1 MAEYPEDESS
11 CTSFGYNNQQDEISG
26 LRPPYKAFRCPISRE
41 IMQDP
46 VFIESG
52 YTFERGALVKWFEV
66 FTKRGRQQVCPITLK
81 ELSSTSIIPN
91 IALRSAIE
99 EWKETNDAIRLE
111 KAVIHLTNDGADSDV
126 LWSMEFIVQFCSKN
140 TYNKTL
146 LRKKGVVTVIADML
160 RSTNE
165 TVRLRVLEA
174 LRILVEEND
183 ENKDVLAEGDI
194 VRTIVKFLTQGTF
207 QEKDLAISLLYELSK
222 ANILSERIGCVD
234 GVMIILAGIA
244 SDTEINSI
252 TEKADQVLKNLGK
265 CESNIMQLA
274 EVGRIEPLF
283 DMLLHGTPE
292 KQSQMASHL
301 KKLVLSNDLKLLM
314 ADKAGP
320 TLVKMLNEG
329 DNVAQES
336 SLTALCQI
344 SSNEESAKMLIED
357 KILSPVINY
366 LFVVGPNHLA
376 SHRMK
381 MKELAAIC
389 LSNLVS
395 SGVDFIAMPINDK
408 YNTLVSE
415 NTVEDLLHLVSNTGP
430 AIQFKLIQTL
440 TTLTG
445 SESAVVPI
453 VDAIKISGALTTL
466 IQLIEAPRMEIRV
479 ASLKLLQNL
488 LGHMDQELAKILC
501 QNSGQLG
508 SLVQV
513 ISETSLLTEEHVATI
528 GLLGGLSQSD
538 SSLTTQLAELGAF
551 EIFASQVA
559 RIRQGDIS
567 SSRYT
572 SPALE
577 GLVKILTRIT
587 FMLQENQ
594 KNIQLAISLNLA
606 SLFTDLLGI
615 NGSDEVLINSA
626 TALANLS
633 IESKNLSKLPQQ
645 PAHKLNLINRLSRK
659 QASVVTKPCP
669 VHRGLCSAKDTFCL
683 IECKAME
690 KLIQCLDNSNNNVV
704 EAALGALCTLL
715 EDGVDSDE
723 AICLLYELGGIE
735 LIFDVLIQDET
746 KALQRKAVWAVE
758 RILRIEDMAKQA
770 AGHASVGIALGRAF
784 QLADSSTREVARKA
798 LEHIKRLPVFSD
810 IYYTTK

>member
-11 CTSFGYNNQQDEISG
+11 STSFGYSNQQDNISG

-52 YTFERGALVKWFEV
+52 YTFERGALVKRFEV

-99 EWKETNDAIRLE
+99 EWKETNDAIGLE
-111 KAVIHLTNDGADSDV
+111 KAVVHLTNDGADSDV
-126 LWSMEFIVQFCSKN
+126 LWSMEFIVQFCKKN
-140 TYNKTL
+140 IYNKTL

-165 TVRLRVLEA
+165 MVRLRVLEA

-194 VRTIVKFLTQGTF
+194 VRTIIKFLTQGTF
-207 QEKDLAISLLYELSK
+207 QEKDLAVSLLYELSK

-234 GVMIILAGIA
+234 GLMIILAGIA
-244 SDTEINSI
+244 SDTESNSI
-252 TEKADQVLKNLGK
+252 AEKADQVLKNLGK

-274 EVGRIEPLF
+274 EVGRIESLF
-283 DMLLHGTPE
+283 DMLLH
-292 KQSQMASHL
+292 
-301 KKLVLSNDLKLLM
+301 
-314 ADKAGP
+314 GP

-329 DNVAQES
+329 DNVAQEL

-395 SGVDFIAMPINDK
+395 SGVDFTAIPINDK
-408 YNTLVSE
+408 CNTLVSE
-415 NTVEDLLHLVSNTGP
+415 NTVEDLLHFVSNT
-430 AIQFKLIQTL
+430 
-440 TTLTG
+440 
-445 SESAVVPI
+445 
-453 VDAIKISGALTTL
+453 GALTTL
-466 IQLIEAPRMEIRV
+466 IQLIEAPRIEIRV

-528 GLLGGLSQSD
+528 GLLGGLSRSD
-538 SSLTTQLAELGAF
+538 SSLTTQLAEFGAF

-567 SSRYT
+567 SNRYT

-615 NGSDEVLINSA
+615 NGSDEVLVNSA

-633 IESKNLSKLPQQ
+633 TESKNLSKLPQQ
-645 PAHKLNLINRLSRK
+645 PAHKPNLINRLSRK

-669 VHRGLCSAKDTFCL
+669 VHRGQCSAKDTFCL

-690 KLIQCLDNSNNNVV
+690 KLIQCCNKNVV

-715 EDGVDSDE
+715 EDGTDSDE
-723 AICLLYELGGIE
+723 AIWQLYELGGIE

-746 KALQRKAVWAVE
+746 KALQRRAVWAVE

-784 QLADSSTREVARKA
+784 QLGDSSTPEVARKA

-810 IYYTTK
+810 IYHTTK